1 MKRDKIKRL
10 VAGFCTMVVMTV
22 GSMTALAADTDSI
35 NVEGSGTAS
44 GSTHVQVYQDK
55 DLFSNMK
62 NLMPGDTISNQVTVA
77 NTSGP
82 WVTVYLK
89 AYPEF
94 IGSAVGLEAT
104 RVRTESNGAL
114 STASAD
120 GKTFRS
126 DILDQISMPLRLG
139 DEILY
144 QGSADGEN
152 PDEGY
157 EAMVDGDYGISLG
170 SFASN
175 TQETMTIELTL
186 PGPTF
191 DNSFESKFD
200 AVDWVFCVEGT
211 TPGSSGGGSSGGG
224 GGGSNTGNGRYNP
237 SGNDTSSSLEDITGE
252 DGTNIVVTDPG
263 ASLASIPKL
272 GDTGISGYVFGIAAA
287 LLLACTAIYMRKRQ
301 GRD

>member
-1 MKRDKIKRL
+1 ML
-10 VAGFCTMVVMTV
+10 T
-22 GSMTALAADTDSI
+22 
-35 NVEGSGTAS
+35 
-44 GSTHVQVYQDK
+44 
-55 DLFSNMK
+55 
-62 NLMPGDTISNQVTVA
+62 
-77 NTSGP
+77 
-82 WVTVYLK
+82 
-89 AYPEF
+89 
-94 IGSAVGLEAT
+94 EAT

-126 DILDQISMPLRLG
+126 DILDQISMTLKLG

-144 QGSADGEN
+144 QGSADGVN

-157 EAMVDGDYGISLG
+157 AAMVDGDYGISLG
-170 SFASN
+170 SFAAN

-186 PGPTF
+186 PGPAF

-211 TPGSSGGGSSGGG
+211 TPSSHHGGGGG

-237 SGNDTSSSLEDITGE
+237 SGTDTTSSLEDITGE

-287 LLLACTAIYMRKRQ
+287 LLLACTAIYMKKRL

>member
-10 VAGFCTMVVMTV
+10 VAGFCTMVMMTV

-62 NLMPGDTISNQVTVA
+62 ELMPGDTISNQVTVA
-77 NTSGP
+77 NTSNRA
-82 WVTVYLK
+82 VTVYLK

-94 IGSAVGLEAT
+94 IGEASSSVAT
-104 RVRTESNGAL
+104 RVRTESNQGI

-126 DILDQISMPLRLG
+126 DILDQITMTLRLG

-144 QGSADGEN
+144 EGSADGEDPVN
-152 PDEGY
+152 GY
-157 EAMVDGDYGISLG
+157 AAMVDGDYGISLG
-170 SFASN
+170 EFASGS
-175 TQETMTIELTL
+175 QQTMTIDLTL
-186 PGPTF
+186 PGPEF
-191 DNSFESKFD
+191 DNGFADKFD

-211 TPGSSGGGSSGGG
+211 TPSSHHGGGGG

-237 SGNDTSSSLEDITGE
+237 SGTDTTSSLEDITGE

-287 LLLACTAIYMRKRQ
+287 LLLACTAIYMKKRL

>member
-1 MKRDKIKRL
+1 
-10 VAGFCTMVVMTV
+10 MVVMTV

-62 NLMPGDTISNQVTVA
+62 ELMPGDTISNQVTVA
-77 NTSGP
+77 NTSSRS
-82 WVTVYLK
+82 VTVYLK

-94 IGSAVGLEAT
+94 IGSADGLEAT

-126 DILDQISMPLRLG
+126 DILDQISMTLKLG

-144 QGSADGEN
+144 QGSADGVN

-157 EAMVDGDYGISLG
+157 AAMVNGDYGISLG
-170 SFASN
+170 SFAAN

-186 PGPTF
+186 PGPAF

-200 AVDWVFCVEGT
+200 TVDWVFCVEGT
-211 TPGSSGGGSSGGG
+211 TPSSHHGGGGG

-237 SGNDTSSSLEDITGE
+237 SGTDTTSSLEDITGE

-287 LLLACTAIYMRKRQ
+287 LLLACTAIYMKKRL

>member
-1 MKRDKIKRL
+1 
-10 VAGFCTMVVMTV
+10 MVVMTV

-62 NLMPGDTISNQVTVA
+62 ELMPGDTISNQVTVA
-77 NTSGP
+77 NTSSRS
-82 WVTVYLK
+82 VTVYLK

-94 IGSAVGLEAT
+94 IGSADGLEAT

-126 DILDQISMPLRLG
+126 DILDQISMTLKLG

-144 QGSADGEN
+144 QGSADGVN

-157 EAMVDGDYGISLG
+157 AAMVDGDYGISLG
-170 SFASN
+170 SFAAN

-186 PGPTF
+186 PGPAF

-211 TPGSSGGGSSGGG
+211 TPSSHHGGGGGG

-237 SGNDTSSSLEDITGE
+237 SGTDTTSSLEDITGE

-287 LLLACTAIYMRKRQ
+287 LLLACTAIYMKKRL

>member
-1 MKRDKIKRL
+1 
-10 VAGFCTMVVMTV
+10 MVVMTV

-62 NLMPGDTISNQVTVA
+62 ELMPGDTISNQVTVA
-77 NTSGP
+77 NTSSRS
-82 WVTVYLK
+82 VTVYLK

-94 IGSAVGLEAT
+94 IGSADGLEAT

-126 DILDQISMPLRLG
+126 DILDQISMTLKLG

-144 QGSADGEN
+144 QGSADGVN

-157 EAMVDGDYGISLG
+157 AAMVDGDYGISLG
-170 SFASN
+170 SFAAN

-186 PGPTF
+186 PSPAF

-211 TPGSSGGGSSGGG
+211 TPSSHHGGGGG

-237 SGNDTSSSLEDITGE
+237 SGTDTTSSLEDITGE

-287 LLLACTAIYMRKRQ
+287 LLLACTAIYMKKRL

>member
-10 VAGFCTMVVMTV
+10 VAGFCTMVMMTV

-44 GSTHVQVYQDK
+44 GSTHVEVYQDK

-77 NTSGP
+77 NTSGRS
-82 WVTVYLK
+82 VTVYLK

-94 IGSAVGLEAT
+94 IGSADGLEAT
-104 RVRTESNGAL
+104 RVRSESGGAL

-126 DILDQISMPLRLG
+126 DILDQISMTLRLG

-144 QGSADGEN
+144 RGSADGVN
-152 PDEGY
+152 PEEGY
-157 EAMVDGDYGISLG
+157 GAMVDGDYGISLG

-191 DNSFESKFD
+191 NNSFESTFD

-211 TPGSSGGGSSGGG
+211 TPHSGGGGG

-237 SGNDTSSSLEDITGE
+237 SDGGTTLEDITGE
-252 DGTNIVVTDPG
+252 EGPNVVVTDPG

-272 GDTGISGYVFGIAAA
+272 GDAGVSGYIFGIAAA
-287 LLLACTAIYMRKRQ
+287 LLVACGAVYVKKRL
-301 GRD
+301 GRN

>member
-62 NLMPGDTISNQVTVA
+62 ELMPGDTISNQVTVA
-77 NTSGP
+77 NTSSRS
-82 WVTVYLK
+82 VTVYLK

-94 IGSAVGLEAT
+94 IGSADEAT

-126 DILDQISMPLRLG
+126 DILDQISMTLKLG

-144 QGSADGEN
+144 QGSADGVN

-157 EAMVDGDYGISLG
+157 AAMVDGDYGISLG
-170 SFASN
+170 SFAAN

-186 PGPTF
+186 PGPAF

-211 TPGSSGGGSSGGG
+211 TPSSHHGGGGG

-237 SGNDTSSSLEDITGE
+237 SGTDTTSSLEDITGE

-287 LLLACTAIYMRKRQ
+287 LLLACTAIYMKKRL

>member
-44 GSTHVQVYQDK
+44 GSTHVEVYQDK

-77 NTSGP
+77 NTSGRS
-82 WVTVYLK
+82 VTVYLK

-94 IGSAVGLEAT
+94 IGSADGLEAT
-104 RVRTESNGAL
+104 RVRSESGGAL

-126 DILDQISMPLRLG
+126 DILDQISMTLKMG
-139 DEILY
+139 EEILY
-144 QGSADGEN
+144 QGSADGVN
-152 PDEGY
+152 PEEGY
-157 EAMVDGDYGISLG
+157 AAMVDGDYGISLG
-170 SFASN
+170 SFAAN

-191 DNSFESKFD
+191 NNSFESTFD

-211 TPGSSGGGSSGGG
+211 TPHSGGGGG

-237 SGNDTSSSLEDITGE
+237 SDGGTTLEDITGE
-252 DGTNIVVTDPG
+252 EGPNVVVTDPG

-272 GDTGISGYVFGIAAA
+272 GDAGVSGYIFGIAAA
-287 LLLACTAIYMRKRQ
+287 LLVACGAVYVKKRL
-301 GRD
+301 GRN

>member
-1 MKRDKIKRL
+1 
-10 VAGFCTMVVMTV
+10 
-22 GSMTALAADTDSI
+22 
-35 NVEGSGTAS
+35 
-44 GSTHVQVYQDK
+44 
-55 DLFSNMK
+55 MK

-77 NTSGP
+77 NTSGRS
-82 WVTVYLK
+82 VTVYLK

-94 IGSAVGLEAT
+94 IGSADGLEAT

-126 DILDQISMPLRLG
+126 DILDQISMTLRLG

-157 EAMVDGDYGISLG
+157 EAMVNGDYGISLG

-211 TPGSSGGGSSGGG
+211 TPRFVRRRKQRRRWRRKQYRKRTLQPFRKRYFLLPGGHNRRRRNQYRGDGPGSFPCFHSQ
-224 GGGSNTGNGRYNP
+224 TGRYGNQRIRIWNC
-237 SGNDTSSSLEDITGE
+237 SGTVACLHRHLYEKTP
-252 DGTNIVVTDPG
+252 GTRLV
-263 ASLASIPKL
+263 
-272 GDTGISGYVFGIAAA
+272 
-287 LLLACTAIYMRKRQ
+287 
-301 GRD
+301 

>member
-62 NLMPGDTISNQVTVA
+62 ELMPGDTISNQVTVA
-77 NTSGP
+77 NTSSRS
-82 WVTVYLK
+82 VTVYLK

-94 IGSAVGLEAT
+94 IGSADGLEAT

-126 DILDQISMPLRLG
+126 DILDQISMTLKLG

-144 QGSADGEN
+144 QGSADGVN

-157 EAMVDGDYGISLG
+157 AAMVDGDYGISLG
-170 SFASN
+170 SFAAN

-186 PGPTF
+186 PGPAF

-211 TPGSSGGGSSGGG
+211 TPSSHHGG

-237 SGNDTSSSLEDITGE
+237 SGTDTSSSLEDITGE

-287 LLLACTAIYMRKRQ
+287 LLLACTAIYMKKRL